1 MMTTIIMIAIEEE
14 VGRTVTAIRRRAHAN
29 TERNRRERERAA
41 FAALRG
47 VLVGGAQ
54 DRVSVLEGAERTI
67 EELRYENQQQQ
78 QRLQQQQR
86 QIERL
91 TRQLQE

>member
-1 MMTTIIMIAIEEE
+1 MDFTLFIILCDFS
-14 VGRTVTAIRRRAHAN
+14 
-29 TERNRRERERAA
+29 TERATC
-41 FAALRG
+41 
-47 VLVGGAQ
+47 
-54 DRVSVLEGAERTI
+54 TI

-78 QRLQQQQR
+78 QQLQQQQQ

>member
-1 MMTTIIMIAIEEE
+1 
-14 VGRTVTAIRRRAHAN
+14 V
-29 TERNRRERERAA
+29 

-47 VLVGGAQ
+47 VLVGDAQ
-54 DRVSVLEGAERTI
+54 DRVSVLERDERTI

-78 QRLQQQQR
+78 QQLQQQQQQ